1 MMSQFDVFEIMPDGQ
16 VMWQRAVTNFEEG
29 VAVAQQSAAQT
40 HNIFFVLHQATRQKF
55 FVDANGL
62 RRESAGVES
71 LAKSS
76 GASAA

>member
-16 VMWQRAVTNFEEG
+16 VMWHRAASNFEEAL
-29 VAVAQQSAAQT
+29 AVAQQSAAQT
-40 HNIFFVLHQATRQKF
+40 HDTFFVLHQATRQEF

-62 RRESAGVES
+62 RRETPDVENP
-71 LAKSS
+71 AKPR

>member
-1 MMSQFDVFEIMPDGQ
+1 MMSQFDVFEVMPDGQ
-16 VMWQRAVTNFEEG
+16 VMWHRAATNLEE
-29 VAVAQQSAAQT
+29 ALEAAQQSAAETQ
-40 HNIFFVLHQATRQKF
+40 NGFFVLHQATRQKF

-62 RRESAGVES
+62 RRENAGVEN

>member
-1 MMSQFDVFEIMPDGQ
+1 MMSQFDVFEVMPDGQ
-16 VMWQRAVTNFEEG
+16 VMWHRAATNFEEALG
-29 VAVAQQSAAQT
+29 VAQQSAAQT
-40 HNIFFVLHQATRQKF
+40 QNAFFVLHQATRQKF

-62 RRESAGVES
+62 QRENPGAEN